1 MRKRTRFS
9 VLLAAA
15 SCLACAGIKPRP
27 PTPYVPATVYMVLYG
42 GKFRAY
48 PWAKNSLSKEHEVE
62 TAEVVGGM
70 CLKIEAWEAREAYIM
85 DLEHLA
91 GVR

>member
-1 MRKRTRFS
+1 MGKRTRFFLLL
-9 VLLAAA
+9 VLA
-15 SCLACAGIKPRP
+15 SSIACAGTRPKP
-27 PTPYVPATVYMVLYG
+27 PTPYVPANIYMILYG

-62 TAEVVGGM
+62 TGEVVGGM
-70 CLKIEAWEAREAYIM
+70 CLKIEDWEAREAYIM